1 MLIFVFKFLE
11 NYNFKSLKMK
21 TVSILLFFFAIQLK
35 NIENTI
41 IKVLRSNNVSANF
54 SSLYLINSFSTRDK
68 VYCINYCEISSL
80 CSTAIYT
87 KSNECS
93 LFNRLAYSGDLVS
106 SFDSDVFVKYPRS
119 CKQIKTFNPQT
130 QNGLYDIDTPNG
142 QVTVYCEFLLDQEG
156 FTFLQRSSLDVA
168 DNNFLKDIYL
178 NQSIVLMKIYLSSQL
193 NQPFI
198 FIQQLDVYSYQPIVI
213 TINQGYRYYSGTSSK
228 YFKISLVDEN
238 KNCQINQLSGFKA
251 NGNRLTYQYNA
262 DSNGNRYFVFYQ
274 TFFNFYDWSTCYL
287 VNLFSNFIQYKNDSI
302 TNSNL
307 PLSFFY
313 TTEFY
318 MGNNGF
324 LLLSNCNQFSA
335 IYAYAF
341 GLK

>member
-1 MLIFVFKFLE
+1 
-11 NYNFKSLKMK
+11 MK
-21 TVSILLFFFAIQLK
+21 TLSILLFLFTIQFK

-178 NQSIVLMKIYLSSQL
+178 NQSIVLMRIYLSSQV
-193 NQPFI
+193 NQPFV
-198 FIQQLDVYSYQPIVI
+198 FIQQLDQYSYQPII
-213 TINQGYRYYSGTSSK
+213 ISINQGYYYYPGISLK

-238 KNCQINQLSGFKA
+238 NSCQLHKLSGFKA
-251 NGNRLTYQYNA
+251 NGNLFTYQYN
-262 DSNGNRYFVFYQ
+262 SYEGRRYFVFYQ
-274 TFFNFYDWSTCYL
+274 EFISSQDSNTCRI
-287 VNLFSNFIQYKNDSI
+287 VFEFGNFIKYINNSI
-302 TNSNL
+302 TNSDL

-313 TTEFY
+313 TTEIC
-318 MGNNGF
+318 MENNGI
-324 LLLSNCNQFSA
+324 LVLSNCNSLLA
-335 IYAYAF
+335 LNHYALEAYAF